1 MKTTF
6 KVAKN
11 DLLKELQSVGAVI
24 NTKVTT
30 PALTNIHCEI
40 IDDKL
45 FLIGNNGEQQVET
58 SLSIVDSTSDTSF
71 LIEKNIIDSLKTLP
85 EQPLKFI
92 INTDTHSLVV
102 EHSSGDF
109 NFQILEAQDYPKMK
123 VLQNEKQ
130 EIITIPAGRLKLGL
144 EKNQKQMA
152 DDELR
157 PVMNGI
163 YIDITKEHITFV
175 ASDGHRLSRYT
186 DTSLTGNE
194 KNNFLLPRN
203 TVPVLIKQLATIAYD
218 ENIHIQI
225 SSRNVFIIL
234 DKVTVTSRLIEGRY
248 PNYNSVIPEN
258 GDKELTIDSKELST
272 ILNRLLITS
281 NNTTKLIKIESTP
294 MQTIFSSEDIDFA
307 KSAKENT
314 DYKCTGDITI
324 GLKGTFF
331 LDLISNLSGDITMYF
346 TDPSRAVLIKPTE
359 QEEDIDYTLLLMPM
373 MLNN

>member
-1 MKTTF
+1 METTF
-6 KVAKN
+6 KIAKN

-24 NTKVTT
+24 NPKAVT
-30 PALTNIHCEI
+30 PALTYIYCEI
-40 IDDKL
+40 IGDKL

-58 SLSIVDSTSDTSF
+58 SVPIIDSNDLTSF
-71 LIEKNIIDSLKTLP
+71 LVEKAIIDSLKTLP

-92 INTDTHSLVV
+92 INHDAHTLLV

-109 NFQILEAQDYPKMK
+109 NFQTLDAEAYPKMK
-123 VLQNEKQ
+123 VTQDEEQ
-130 EIITIPAGRLKLGL
+130 ETITIPAGRLKSGL

-157 PVMNGI
+157 PVMNGV
-163 YIDITKEHITFV
+163 YVDISKEHIIFV
-175 ASDGHRLSRYT
+175 ASDGHRLSKYT

-194 KNNFLLPRN
+194 KNSFLLPRN
-203 TVPVLIKQLATIAYD
+203 TVPVLIKQLASIQYD
-218 ENIHIQI
+218 KDVQI
-225 SSRNVFIIL
+225 EINSRNVSVQM
-234 DKVTVTSRLIEGRY
+234 DDVRVTSRLIEGRY
-248 PNYNSVIPEN
+248 PNYNSVIPEA

-281 NNTTKLIKIESTP
+281 NTMKLIKLESTP
-294 MQTIFSSEDIDFA
+294 VQTIFSSEDIDYA
-307 KSAKENT
+307 KSAKEYT

-331 LDLISNLSGDITMYF
+331 LDLISNLSGDITLCF
-346 TDPSRAVLIKPTE
+346 SDPMRAVLFKPSE
-359 QEEDIDYTLLLMPM
+359 KEEDTEYTLLLMPM